1 MLSHLEKQ
9 WKIRGAEITDPSS
22 ELQTQLNVDSIVA
35 RLLKL
40 RSVLTFD
47 EAKKFFR
54 PSLSDLHDPFLM
66 KGMRS
71 AIDRINLAI
80 ENNEKVLIFGD
91 YDVDGTTAVSLVYS
105 FFKHHIQHIDYYIP
119 DRYKEGYGISV
130 KGIEFAAENNFSL
143 IIALDCGIKANDK
156 IELANQKHIDFII
169 CDHHL
174 PGSVLP
180 DALAIL
186 DPKQNDCP
194 YPYKE
199 LSGAGIGFK
208 LIQAFSVDRNFS
220 QEDCYKYLD
229 LVVTSIAADIVP
241 ITGENRVL
249 AYYGLEKINTDP
261 RPGIKALLNINQQKT
276 AANISTLVFTLGPRI
291 NAAGRIEHGSKSVEL
306 LTCEENVQA
315 DNFAVAINETNL
327 QRRDLDLGITTEA
340 IDILENDLLTKSRR
354 TTVLFSEHW
363 HKGVVGI
370 VASRLIE
377 KYYRPT
383 IVLTE
388 SDGKVSGS
396 ARSVREYDIYSA
408 IEKCSDLLEQF
419 GGHKFA
425 AGLTLRRENLE
436 AFKDK
441 FETVVS
447 GSITEDQLIP
457 KIEVDVEIEFHQITD
472 KFLRI
477 LKQFAPHGPDNMTPV
492 FCSRHVFDNGWGKV
506 FGTNHLKLEVFQKS
520 NPNIRFQAIAYD
532 KGDYINFFQRKI
544 PMDIV
549 FKIQETDYNGINSI
563 QLVIEDLRVSR

>member
-1 MLSHLEKQ
+1 MEKQ
-9 WKIRGAEITDPSS
+9 WKINGTETSGLSND
-22 ELQTQLNVDSIVA
+22 LQSKLNVDRIVA
-35 RLLKL
+35 QLLKL
-40 RSVLTFD
+40 RHIVSFED
-47 EAKKFFR
+47 AKKFFR
-54 PSLSDLHDPFLM
+54 PELTDLHDPFLM
-66 KGMRS
+66 KGMRV

-80 ENNEKVLIFGD
+80 ANDEKVMIFGD
-91 YDVDGTTAVSLVYS
+91 YDVDGTTAVSVVYS
-105 FFKHHIQHIDYYIP
+105 FFKDHIQHITYYIP
-119 DRYKEGYGISV
+119 DRYKEGYGISFKSIDV
-130 KGIEFAAENNFSL
+130 AAEKGISL

-156 IELANQKHIDFII
+156 IAYANEKNIDFII

-174 PGSVLP
+174 PGAELP
-180 DALAIL
+180 DAVAIL
-186 DPKQNDCP
+186 DQKQSDCP
-194 YPYKE
+194 YPFKE

-208 LIQAFSVDRNFS
+208 LIQGFSVSNDLPPEN
-220 QEDCYKYLD
+220 CYKYLD

-241 ITGENRVL
+241 ITGENRVMAL
-249 AYYGLEKINTDP
+249 YGLEKINTDP
-261 RPGIKALLNINQQKT
+261 SPGIKALLNINQQKNT
-276 AANISTLVFTLGPRI
+276 ANINTLVFTLGPRI

-306 LTCEENVQA
+306 LTCEEDELA
-315 DNFAVAINETNL
+315 DTFAIAINETNL
-327 QRRDLDLGITTEA
+327 QRRDLDLGMTTEA
-340 IDILENDLLTKSRR
+340 FDILENDILTKTKR
-354 TTVLFSEHW
+354 TTVLYSETW

-388 SDGKVSGS
+388 SDGKVTGS

-425 AGLTLRRENLE
+425 AGLSLKKENLE
-436 AFKDK
+436 AFRTK
-441 FETVVS
+441 FETVVAE
-447 GSITEDQLIP
+447 SITDDQLIP
-457 KIEVDVEIEFHQITD
+457 KLEIDVEIEFHEITD

-492 FCSRHVFDNGWGKV
+492 FCSRQVFETGWGKI
-506 FGTNHLKLEVFQKS
+506 FGTNHLKLELFQKS

-549 FKIQETDYNGINSI
+549 FKIQETEYKGVTSI
-563 QLVIEDLRVSR
+563 QLLIEDFRVSTVI